1 MGSVRRLEREDERRQ
16 KWMEMNAAPAAGGTG
31 SSLETIRGY
40 VGHIIYR
47 NEANGYT
54 VLELVAEGEEL
65 TCVGLF
71 QGVDEGESLEVQGNF
86 TEHALYG
93 RQFKAEAFRVM
104 QMEDIVSVER
114 YLGSGAVKGVGAV
127 LAARIV
133 KRFGADT
140 LRIMEQEP
148 ERLVEV
154 RGISERIAREIGV
167 QMEEKKDLRD
177 AMLFLQK
184 YGISGTLASKI
195 YETYGMGLYG
205 VMREN
210 PYKLAEDISGVGF
223 KRADEIAFKAGI
235 QIDSEYRIRCGLF
248 YTLQAAAG
256 EGHSYLPEEKLLE
269 RAAELLG
276 VPKEALEGQLG
287 NLAMGQKIICRKEE
301 GRKLV
306 YASAFYYAEMNCA
319 RMLIDLNRAME
330 ADVSVLPAEEKL
342 QMKRIRE
349 LEKEQRIELDELQ
362 REAVL
367 QSIRHGVLILS
378 GGPGTGKTTT
388 IKTMIRYFEQEGM
401 DILLAAPTGRA
412 AKRMTEAT
420 GYEAKTIHRLLELN
434 GSISDENSGRSAKF
448 EKNEENPL
456 EADVI
461 IVDEMSM
468 VDLFLLQS
476 LLKAVLHGTRLVLMG
491 DMDQLPS
498 VGPGQVLH
506 DLIESRAFPTVVLKK
521 IFRQAGESDI
531 IVNAHRIN
539 EGKSISLDNKSRDFF
554 FLERNDV
561 NVIYKHIV
569 QLVQDML
576 PRYVQAS
583 PMDIQV
589 LTPMKK
595 GSLGVETLNRILQRY
610 LNPPAPEKKEYK
622 IGQDDLFRVG
632 DKVMQVRNNYQ
643 LEWEIVSK
651 YNISIDRGTGVF
663 NGDMGIIRDIDE
675 FASSMT
681 VEFDEN
687 RRVTYPFA
695 GLDELELAY
704 AVTIHKSQ
712 GSEYPAVVMPVLS
725 GPRLLFNRNLLYTAV
740 TRAKNCV
747 TILGSSQTLQ
757 EMIDNSGENC
767 RYTSLDKRIMELMN
781 LERVPVG

>member
-1 MGSVRRLEREDERRQ
+1 M
-16 KWMEMNAAPAAGGTG
+16 
-31 SSLETIRGY
+31 ETIKGY
-40 VGHIIYR
+40 IEHIIYR

-54 VLELVAEGEEL
+54 VLSLMADGEEV
-65 TCVGLF
+65 TCVGMF
-71 QGVDEGESLEVQGNF
+71 RGADEGESLEIQGSF

-93 RQFKAEAFRVM
+93 RQFKAVAFHVT
-104 QMEDIVSVER
+104 QPEDLVGIER
-114 YLGSGAVKGVGAV
+114 YLGSGAIKGVGAA
-127 LAARIV
+127 LASRIV

-140 LRIMEQEP
+140 FRIMEQEP
-148 ERLVEV
+148 ERLAEIK
-154 RGISERIAREIGV
+154 GISERIAREIGM

-177 AMLFLQK
+177 AMVFLQK
-184 YGISGTLASKI
+184 LGISGMLAAKI

-205 VMREN
+205 VLREN

-223 KRADEIAFKAGI
+223 KRADEIAARAGI
-235 QIDSEYRIRCGLF
+235 HVDSEYRIRSGLF
-248 YTLQAAAG
+248 YTLQMAAG
-256 EGHSYLPEEKLLE
+256 EGHSYLPEEKLLTK
-269 RAAELLG
+269 AAGLLEVEKG
-276 VPKEALEGQLG
+276 ALEGQLE
-287 NLAMGQKIICRKEE
+287 NLAMEKKVVLKKEE
-301 GRKLV
+301 GGRRV
-306 YASAFYYAEMNCA
+306 YASSFYYAEMNCA
-319 RMLIDLNRAME
+319 RMLIDLDQALE
-330 ADVSVLPAEEKL
+330 TAGEDLPAQEGFQLK
-342 QMKRIRE
+342 KIRA
-349 LEKEQRIELDELQ
+349 LEQEQKIELDELQ
-362 REAVL
+362 RQAVL
-367 QSIRHGVLILS
+367 ESLHHGVLILS

-388 IKTMIRYFEQEGM
+388 INTMIRYFEQEGM

-434 GSISDENSGRSAKF
+434 GGISEDGIERSARF
-448 EKNEENPL
+448 EKNADNPL

-476 LLKAVLHGTRLVLMG
+476 LLKAVMQGTRLVLVG

-506 DLIESRAFPTVVLKK
+506 DLIKSEAFPTVILKK

-531 IVNAHRIN
+531 VINAHLIN
-539 EGKSISLDNKSRDFF
+539 EGKSIPLDNKSRDFF

-561 NVIYKHIV
+561 NVIYKHLV

-595 GSLGVETLNRILQRY
+595 GSLGVEALNRILQRY
-610 LNPPAPEKKEYK
+610 LNPPEAGKKEHSL
-622 IGQDDLFRVG
+622 GDDDLFRVG
-632 DKVMQVRNNYQ
+632 DKVMQIKNNYQ
-643 LEWEIVSK
+643 LEWEVVSK
-651 YNISIDRGTGVF
+651 YNIVIDKGVGIF
-663 NGDMGIIRDIDE
+663 NGDVGIIREIDD
-675 FASSMT
+675 FAST
-681 VEFDEN
+681 LVVEFDEH

-712 GSEYPAVVMPVLS
+712 GSEYPAVVMPVLT

-747 TILGSSQTLQ
+747 TILGSSKTLQ
-757 EMIDNSGENC
+757 EMIDNAGENR
-767 RYTSLDKRIMELMN
+767 RYTSLDQMIREIM
-781 LERVPVG
+781 RY

>member
-1 MGSVRRLEREDERRQ
+1 M
-16 KWMEMNAAPAAGGTG
+16 
-31 SSLETIRGY
+31 ETIKGY
-40 VGHIIYR
+40 IEHIIYR

-54 VLELVAEGEEL
+54 VLSLMADGEEV
-65 TCVGLF
+65 TCVGMF
-71 QGVDEGESLEVQGNF
+71 RGADEGESLEIQGSF

-93 RQFKAEAFRVM
+93 RQFKAVAFHVT
-104 QMEDIVSVER
+104 QPEDLVGIER
-114 YLGSGAVKGVGAV
+114 YLGSGAIKGVGAA
-127 LAARIV
+127 LASRIV

-140 LRIMEQEP
+140 FRIMEQEP
-148 ERLVEV
+148 ERLAEIK
-154 RGISERIAREIGV
+154 GISERIAREIGM

-177 AMLFLQK
+177 AMVFLQK
-184 YGISGTLASKI
+184 LGISGMLAAKI

-205 VMREN
+205 VLREN

-223 KRADEIAFKAGI
+223 KRADEIAARAGI
-235 QIDSEYRIRCGLF
+235 RVDSEYRIRSGLF
-248 YTLQAAAG
+248 YTLQMAAG
-256 EGHSYLPEEKLLE
+256 EGHSYLPEEKLLTK
-269 RAAELLG
+269 ASGLLEVEKG
-276 VPKEALEGQLG
+276 ALEGQLE
-287 NLAMGQKIICRKEE
+287 NLAMEKKVVLKKEE
-301 GRKLV
+301 GGRRV
-306 YASAFYYAEMNCA
+306 YASSFYYAEMNCA
-319 RMLIDLNRAME
+319 RMLIDLDQALE
-330 ADVSVLPAEEKL
+330 SAGEDLPAQEGFQLK
-342 QMKRIRE
+342 KIRA
-349 LEKEQRIELDELQ
+349 LEQEQKIELDELQ
-362 REAVL
+362 RQAVL
-367 QSIRHGVLILS
+367 ESLRHGVLILS

-388 IKTMIRYFEQEGM
+388 INTMIRYFEQEGM

-434 GSISDENSGRSAKF
+434 GGISEDGIERSARF
-448 EKNEENPL
+448 EKNADNPL

-476 LLKAVLHGTRLVLMG
+476 LLKAVMQGTRLVLVG

-506 DLIESRAFPTVVLKK
+506 DLIKSEAFPTVILKK

-531 IVNAHRIN
+531 VINAHLIN
-539 EGKSISLDNKSRDFF
+539 EGKSIPLDNKSRDFF

-561 NVIYKHIV
+561 NVIYKHLV

-595 GSLGVETLNRILQRY
+595 GSLGVEALNRILQRY
-610 LNPPAPEKKEYK
+610 LNPPAAGKKEHSL
-622 IGQDDLFRVG
+622 GDDDLFRVG
-632 DKVMQVRNNYQ
+632 DKVMQIKNNYQ
-643 LEWEIVSK
+643 LEWEVVSK
-651 YNISIDRGTGVF
+651 YNIVIDKGVGIF
-663 NGDMGIIRDIDE
+663 NGDVGIIREIDD
-675 FASSMT
+675 FVST
-681 VEFDEN
+681 LVVEFDEH

-712 GSEYPAVVMPVLS
+712 GSEYPAVVMPVLT

-747 TILGSSQTLQ
+747 TILGSSKTLQ
-757 EMIDNSGENC
+757 EMIDNAGENR
-767 RYTSLDKRIMELMN
+767 RYTSLDQMIREIM
-781 LERVPVG
+781 RY

>member
-1 MGSVRRLEREDERRQ
+1 M
-16 KWMEMNAAPAAGGTG
+16 
-31 SSLETIRGY
+31 ETIKGY
-40 VGHIIYR
+40 IEHIIYR

-54 VLELVAEGEEL
+54 VLSLMADGEEV
-65 TCVGLF
+65 TCVGMF
-71 QGVDEGESLEVQGNF
+71 RGADEGESLEIQGSF

-93 RQFKAEAFRVM
+93 RQFKAVAFHVT
-104 QMEDIVSVER
+104 QPEDLVGIER
-114 YLGSGAVKGVGAV
+114 YLGSGAVKGVGAA
-127 LAARIV
+127 LASRIV

-140 LRIMEQEP
+140 FRIMEQEP
-148 ERLVEV
+148 ERLAEIK
-154 RGISERIAREIGV
+154 GISERIAREIGM

-177 AMLFLQK
+177 AMVFLQK
-184 YGISGTLASKI
+184 LGISGMLAAKI

-205 VMREN
+205 VLREN

-223 KRADEIAFKAGI
+223 KRADEIAARAGI
-235 QIDSEYRIRCGLF
+235 RVDSEYRIRSGLF
-248 YTLQAAAG
+248 YTLQMAAG
-256 EGHSYLPEEKLLE
+256 EGHSYLPEDKLLTK
-269 RAAELLG
+269 AAGLLG
-276 VPKEALEGQLG
+276 VEKGALEGQLE
-287 NLAMGQKIICRKEE
+287 NLAMEKKVVLKKEGG
-301 GRKLV
+301 GRRV
-306 YASAFYYAEMNCA
+306 YASSFYYAEMNCA
-319 RMLIDLNRAME
+319 RMLIDLDQALE
-330 ADVSVLPAEEKL
+330 TAGEDLPAQEGFQLK
-342 QMKRIRE
+342 KIRA
-349 LEKEQRIELDELQ
+349 LEQEQKIELDELQ
-362 REAVL
+362 RQAVL
-367 QSIRHGVLILS
+367 ESLRHGVLILS

-388 IKTMIRYFEQEGM
+388 INTMIRYFEQEGM

-434 GSISDENSGRSAKF
+434 GGISEDGIERSARF
-448 EKNEENPL
+448 EKNADNPL

-476 LLKAVLHGTRLVLMG
+476 LLKAVMQGTRLVLVG

-506 DLIESRAFPTVVLKK
+506 DLIKSEAFPTVILKK

-531 IVNAHRIN
+531 VINAHLIN
-539 EGKSISLDNKSRDFF
+539 EGKSIPLDNKSRDFF

-561 NVIYKHIV
+561 NVIYKHLV

-595 GSLGVETLNRILQRY
+595 GSLGVEALNRILQRY
-610 LNPPAPEKKEYK
+610 LNPPEAGKKEHSL
-622 IGQDDLFRVG
+622 GDDDLFRVG
-632 DKVMQVRNNYQ
+632 DKVMQIKNNYQ
-643 LEWEIVSK
+643 LEWEVVSK
-651 YNISIDRGTGVF
+651 YNIVIDKGVGIF
-663 NGDMGIIRDIDE
+663 NGDVGIIREIDD
-675 FASSMT
+675 FAST
-681 VEFDEN
+681 LVVEFDEH

-712 GSEYPAVVMPVLS
+712 GSEYPAVVMPVLT

-747 TILGSSQTLQ
+747 TILGSSKTLQ
-757 EMIDNSGENC
+757 EMIDNAGENR
-767 RYTSLDKRIMELMN
+767 RYTSLDQMIREIM
-781 LERVPVG
+781 RY

>member
-1 MGSVRRLEREDERRQ
+1 M
-16 KWMEMNAAPAAGGTG
+16 
-31 SSLETIRGY
+31 ETIKGY
-40 VGHIIYR
+40 IEHIIYR

-54 VLELVAEGEEL
+54 VLSLMADGEEV
-65 TCVGLF
+65 TCVGMF
-71 QGVDEGESLEVQGNF
+71 RGADEGESLEIQGSF

-93 RQFKAEAFRVM
+93 RQFKAVAFHVT
-104 QMEDIVSVER
+104 QPEDLVGIER
-114 YLGSGAVKGVGAV
+114 YLGSGAIKGVGAA
-127 LAARIV
+127 LASRIV

-140 LRIMEQEP
+140 FRIMEQEP
-148 ERLVEV
+148 ERLAEIK
-154 RGISERIAREIGV
+154 GISERIAREIGM

-177 AMLFLQK
+177 AMVFLQK
-184 YGISGTLASKI
+184 LGISGMLAAKI

-205 VMREN
+205 VLREN

-223 KRADEIAFKAGI
+223 KRADEIAARAGI
-235 QIDSEYRIRCGLF
+235 RVDSEYRIRSGLF
-248 YTLQAAAG
+248 YTLQMAAG
-256 EGHSYLPEEKLLE
+256 EGHSYLPEEKLLTK
-269 RAAELLG
+269 AAGLLEVEKG
-276 VPKEALEGQLG
+276 ALEGQLE
-287 NLAMGQKIICRKEE
+287 NLAMEKKVVLKKEE
-301 GRKLV
+301 GGRRV
-306 YASAFYYAEMNCA
+306 YASSFYYAEMNCA
-319 RMLIDLNRAME
+319 RMLIDLDQALE
-330 ADVSVLPAEEKL
+330 TAGEDLPAQEGFQLK
-342 QMKRIRE
+342 KIRA
-349 LEKEQRIELDELQ
+349 LEQEQKIELDELQ
-362 REAVL
+362 RQAVL
-367 QSIRHGVLILS
+367 ESLRHGVLILS

-388 IKTMIRYFEQEGM
+388 INTMIRYFEQEGM

-434 GSISDENSGRSAKF
+434 GGISEDGIERSARF
-448 EKNEENPL
+448 EKNADNPL

-476 LLKAVLHGTRLVLMG
+476 LLKAVMQGTRLVLVG

-506 DLIESRAFPTVVLKK
+506 DLIKSEAFPTVILKK

-531 IVNAHRIN
+531 VINAHLIN
-539 EGKSISLDNKSRDFF
+539 EGKSIPLDNKSRDFF

-561 NVIYKHIV
+561 NVIYKHLV

-595 GSLGVETLNRILQRY
+595 GSLGVEALNRILQRY
-610 LNPPAPEKKEYK
+610 LNPPEAGKKEHSL
-622 IGQDDLFRVG
+622 GDDDLFRVG
-632 DKVMQVRNNYQ
+632 DKVMQIKNNYQ
-643 LEWEIVSK
+643 LEWEVVSK
-651 YNISIDRGTGVF
+651 YNIVIDKGVGIF
-663 NGDMGIIRDIDE
+663 NGDVGIIREIDD
-675 FASSMT
+675 FAST
-681 VEFDEN
+681 LVVEFDEH
-687 RRVTYPFA
+687 RRVAYPFA

-712 GSEYPAVVMPVLS
+712 GSEYPAVVMPVLT

-747 TILGSSQTLQ
+747 TILGSSKTLQ
-757 EMIDNSGENC
+757 EMIDNAGENR
-767 RYTSLDKRIMELMN
+767 RYTSLDQMIREIM
-781 LERVPVG
+781 RY

>member
-1 MGSVRRLEREDERRQ
+1 MD
-16 KWMEMNAAPAAGGTG
+16 
-31 SSLETIRGY
+31 TISGY
-40 VGHIIYR
+40 VGHIIYQ
-47 NEANGYT
+47 NESNGYT
-54 VLELVAEGEEL
+54 VLELVTEGEEI
-65 TCVGLF
+65 TCVGMF
-71 QGVDEGESLEVQGNF
+71 RGVGEGESLEVEGSF
-86 TEHALYG
+86 TEHAIYG
-93 RQFKAEAFRVM
+93 RQFKAETFHVT
-104 QMEDIVSVER
+104 QMEDIVSIER
-114 YLGSGAVKGVGAV
+114 YLGSGAVKGVGTV
-127 LAARIV
+127 LASRIV
-133 KRFGADT
+133 KKFGADT
-140 LRIMEQEP
+140 LRIMEREP
-148 ERLVEV
+148 ERLAEV

-195 YETYGMGLYG
+195 YETYGMGLYS
-205 VMREN
+205 VLREN
-210 PYKLAEDISGVGF
+210 PYKLAEDINGVGF
-223 KRADEIAFKAGI
+223 KKADEIAFQTGVH
-235 QIDSEYRIRCGLF
+235 IDSEYRIRSGLF
-248 YTLQAAAG
+248 YTLQAAG
-256 EGHSYLPEEKLLE
+256 WEGHSYLPEEKLLE
-269 RAAELLG
+269 RAEELLG
-276 VPKEALEGQLG
+276 VPADVLEEQLE
-287 NLAMGQKIICRKEE
+287 NLAMEQKIIRRKEAE
-301 GRKLV
+301 RKLV
-306 YASAFYYAEMNCA
+306 YASAFYYTEMNCA
-319 RMLIDLNRAME
+319 RMLIDLNRATE
-330 ADVSVLPAEEKL
+330 NGESVLPAEEKYQL
-342 QMKRIRE
+342 KRIHE
-349 LEKEQRIELDELQ
+349 LEKQQKIELDELQ
-362 REAVL
+362 RQAVL

-388 IKTMIRYFEQEGM
+388 IQTMIRYFEQEGM

-420 GYEAKTIHRLLELN
+420 GYEARTIHRLLELS
-434 GSISDENSGRSAKF
+434 GGIPEDNSGRSAKF
-448 EKNEENPL
+448 EKNADNPL
-456 EADVI
+456 EADVV

-476 LLKAVLHGTRLVLMG
+476 LLRAILHGTRLILMG

-506 DLIESRAFPTVVLKK
+506 DLIASRAFPTVVLKK

-531 IVNAHRIN
+531 VVNAHRIN

-595 GSLGVETLNRILQRY
+595 GSLGVEALNRILQRY
-610 LNPPAPEKKEYK
+610 LNPPAPDKKEYK
-622 IGQDDLFRVG
+622 VGQDDLFRVG
-632 DKVMQVRNNYQ
+632 DKVMQVKNNYQ
-643 LEWEIVSK
+643 LEWEVVSK
-651 YNISIDRGTGVF
+651 YNIAVDRGTGVF

-675 FASSMT
+675 FDSSMT

-687 RRVTYPFA
+687 RRVTYPLT
-695 GLDELELAY
+695 GLEELELAY

-712 GSEYPAVVMPVLS
+712 GSEYPAVVIPVLS
-725 GPRLLFNRNLLYTAV
+725 GPKLLFNRNLLYTAV

-767 RYTSLDKRIMELMN
+767 RYTSLDKRIIEIMN
-781 LERVPVG
+781 L

>member
-1 MGSVRRLEREDERRQ
+1 M
-16 KWMEMNAAPAAGGTG
+16 
-31 SSLETIRGY
+31 ETIKGY
-40 VGHIIYR
+40 IEHIIYR

-54 VLELVAEGEEL
+54 VLSLMADGEEV
-65 TCVGLF
+65 TCVGMF
-71 QGVDEGESLEVQGNF
+71 RGADEGESLEIQGSF

-93 RQFKAEAFRVM
+93 RQFKAVAFHVT
-104 QMEDIVSVER
+104 QPEDLVGIER
-114 YLGSGAVKGVGAV
+114 YLGSGAIKGVGAA
-127 LAARIV
+127 LASRIV

-140 LRIMEQEP
+140 FRIMEQEP
-148 ERLVEV
+148 ERLAEIK
-154 RGISERIAREIGV
+154 GISERIAREIGM

-177 AMLFLQK
+177 AMVFLQK
-184 YGISGTLASKI
+184 LGISGMLAAKI

-205 VMREN
+205 VLREN

-223 KRADEIAFKAGI
+223 KRADEIAARAGI
-235 QIDSEYRIRCGLF
+235 RVDSEYRIRSGLF
-248 YTLQAAAG
+248 YTLQMAAG
-256 EGHSYLPEEKLLE
+256 EGHSYLPEEKLLTK
-269 RAAELLG
+269 AAGLLG
-276 VPKEALEGQLG
+276 VEKGALEGQLE
-287 NLAMGQKIICRKEE
+287 NLAMEKKVVLKKEE
-301 GRKLV
+301 GGRRV
-306 YASAFYYAEMNCA
+306 YASSFYYAEMNCA
-319 RMLIDLNRAME
+319 RMLIDLDQALE
-330 ADVSVLPAEEKL
+330 SAGEDLPAQEGFQLK
-342 QMKRIRE
+342 KIRA
-349 LEKEQRIELDELQ
+349 LEQEQKIELDGLQ
-362 REAVL
+362 RQAVL
-367 QSIRHGVLILS
+367 ESLRHGVLILS

-388 IKTMIRYFEQEGM
+388 INTMIRYFEQEGM

-434 GSISDENSGRSAKF
+434 GGISEDGIERSARF
-448 EKNEENPL
+448 EKNADNPL

-476 LLKAVLHGTRLVLMG
+476 LLKAVMQGTRLVLVG

-506 DLIESRAFPTVVLKK
+506 DLIKSEAFPTVILKK

-531 IVNAHRIN
+531 VINAHLIN
-539 EGKSISLDNKSRDFF
+539 EGKSIPLDNKSRDFF

-561 NVIYKHIV
+561 NVIYKHLV

-595 GSLGVETLNRILQRY
+595 GSLGVEALNRILQRY
-610 LNPPAPEKKEYK
+610 LNPPETGKKEHSL
-622 IGQDDLFRVG
+622 GDDDLFRVG
-632 DKVMQVRNNYQ
+632 DKVMQIKNNYQ
-643 LEWEIVSK
+643 LEWEVVSK
-651 YNISIDRGTGVF
+651 YNIVIDKGVGIF
-663 NGDMGIIRDIDE
+663 NGDVGIIREIDD
-675 FASSMT
+675 FAST
-681 VEFDEN
+681 LVVEFDEH

-712 GSEYPAVVMPVLS
+712 GSEYPAVVMPVLT

-747 TILGSSQTLQ
+747 TILGSSKTLQ
-757 EMIDNSGENC
+757 EMIDNAGENR
-767 RYTSLDKRIMELMN
+767 RYTSLDQMIREIM
-781 LERVPVG
+781 RY

>member
-1 MGSVRRLEREDERRQ
+1 M
-16 KWMEMNAAPAAGGTG
+16 
-31 SSLETIRGY
+31 ETIKGY
-40 VGHIIYR
+40 IEHIIYR

-54 VLELVAEGEEL
+54 VLSLMADGEEV
-65 TCVGLF
+65 TCVGMF
-71 QGVDEGESLEVQGNF
+71 RGADEGESLEIQGSF

-93 RQFKAEAFRVM
+93 RQFKAVAFHVT
-104 QMEDIVSVER
+104 QPEDLVGIER
-114 YLGSGAVKGVGAV
+114 YLGSGAIKGVGAA
-127 LAARIV
+127 LASRIV

-140 LRIMEQEP
+140 FRIMEQEP
-148 ERLVEV
+148 ERLAEIK
-154 RGISERIAREIGV
+154 GISERIAREIGM

-177 AMLFLQK
+177 AMVFLQK
-184 YGISGTLASKI
+184 LGISGMLAAKI

-205 VMREN
+205 VLREN

-223 KRADEIAFKAGI
+223 KRADEIAARAGI
-235 QIDSEYRIRCGLF
+235 RVDSEYRIRSGLF
-248 YTLQAAAG
+248 YTLQMAAG
-256 EGHSYLPEEKLLE
+256 EGHSYLPEEKLLTK
-269 RAAELLG
+269 AAGLLEVEKG
-276 VPKEALEGQLG
+276 ALEGQLE
-287 NLAMGQKIICRKEE
+287 NLAMEKKVVLKKEE
-301 GRKLV
+301 GGRRV
-306 YASAFYYAEMNCA
+306 YASSFYYAEMNCA
-319 RMLIDLNRAME
+319 RMLIDLDQALKTAGE
-330 ADVSVLPAEEKL
+330 DLPAQEGFQLK
-342 QMKRIRE
+342 KIRA
-349 LEKEQRIELDELQ
+349 LEQEQKIELDELQ
-362 REAVL
+362 RQAVL
-367 QSIRHGVLILS
+367 ESLRHGVLILS

-388 IKTMIRYFEQEGM
+388 INTMIRYFEQEGM

-434 GSISDENSGRSAKF
+434 GGISEDGIERSARF
-448 EKNEENPL
+448 EKNADNPL

-476 LLKAVLHGTRLVLMG
+476 LLKAVMQGTRLVLVG

-506 DLIESRAFPTVVLKK
+506 DLIKSEAFPTVILKK

-531 IVNAHRIN
+531 VINAHLIN
-539 EGKSISLDNKSRDFF
+539 EGKSIPLDNKSRDFF

-561 NVIYKHIV
+561 NVIYKHLV

-595 GSLGVETLNRILQRY
+595 GSLGVEALNRILQRY
-610 LNPPAPEKKEYK
+610 LNPPEAGKKEHSL
-622 IGQDDLFRVG
+622 GDDDLFRVG
-632 DKVMQVRNNYQ
+632 DKVMQIKNNYQ
-643 LEWEIVSK
+643 LEWEVVSK
-651 YNISIDRGTGVF
+651 YNIVIDKGVGIF
-663 NGDMGIIRDIDE
+663 NGDVGIIREIDD
-675 FASSMT
+675 FAST
-681 VEFDEN
+681 LVVEFDEH

-712 GSEYPAVVMPVLS
+712 GSEYPAVVMPVLT

-747 TILGSSQTLQ
+747 TILGSSKTLQ
-757 EMIDNSGENC
+757 EMIDNAGENR
-767 RYTSLDKRIMELMN
+767 RYTSLDQMIREIMW
-781 LERVPVG
+781 R

>member
-1 MGSVRRLEREDERRQ
+1 M
-16 KWMEMNAAPAAGGTG
+16 
-31 SSLETIRGY
+31 ETIKGY
-40 VGHIIYR
+40 IEHIIYR

-54 VLELVAEGEEL
+54 VLSLMADGEEV
-65 TCVGLF
+65 TCVGMF
-71 QGVDEGESLEVQGNF
+71 RGADEGESLEIQGSF

-93 RQFKAEAFRVM
+93 RQFKAVAFHVT
-104 QMEDIVSVER
+104 QPEDLVGIER
-114 YLGSGAVKGVGAV
+114 YLGSGAIKGVGAA
-127 LAARIV
+127 LASRIV

-140 LRIMEQEP
+140 FRIMEQEP
-148 ERLVEV
+148 ERLAEV
-154 RGISERIAREIGV
+154 KGISERIAREIGM

-177 AMLFLQK
+177 AMVFLQK
-184 YGISGTLASKI
+184 LGISGMLAAKI

-205 VMREN
+205 VLREN

-223 KRADEIAFKAGI
+223 KRADEIAARAGI
-235 QIDSEYRIRCGLF
+235 RVDSEYRIRSGLF
-248 YTLQAAAG
+248 YTLQMAAG
-256 EGHSYLPEEKLLE
+256 EGHSYLPEDKLLTK
-269 RAAELLG
+269 AAGLLG
-276 VPKEALEGQLG
+276 VEKGVLEGQLE
-287 NLAMGQKIICRKEE
+287 NLAMEKKVVLKKEE
-301 GRKLV
+301 GGRRV
-306 YASAFYYAEMNCA
+306 YASSFYYAEMNCA
-319 RMLIDLNRAME
+319 RMLIDLDQALE
-330 ADVSVLPAEEKL
+330 TAGEDLPAQEGFQLK
-342 QMKRIRE
+342 KIRV
-349 LEKEQRIELDELQ
+349 LEQEQKIELDELQ
-362 REAVL
+362 RQAVL
-367 QSIRHGVLILS
+367 ESLHHGVLILS

-388 IKTMIRYFEQEGM
+388 INTMIRYFEQEGM

-434 GSISDENSGRSAKF
+434 GGISEDGIERSARF
-448 EKNEENPL
+448 EKNADNPL

-476 LLKAVLHGTRLVLMG
+476 LLKAVMQGTRLVLVG

-506 DLIESRAFPTVVLKK
+506 DLIKSEAFPTVILKK

-531 IVNAHRIN
+531 VINAHLIN
-539 EGKSISLDNKSRDFF
+539 EGKSIPLDNKSRDFF

-561 NVIYKHIV
+561 NVIYKHLV

>member
-1 MGSVRRLEREDERRQ
+1 M
-16 KWMEMNAAPAAGGTG
+16 
-31 SSLETIRGY
+31 ETIKGY
-40 VGHIIYR
+40 IEHIIYR

-54 VLELVAEGEEL
+54 VLSLMTDGEEV
-65 TCVGLF
+65 TCVGMF
-71 QGVDEGESLEVQGNF
+71 GGVDEGESLEIQGSF

-93 RQFKAEAFRVM
+93 RQFKAVAFHVT
-104 QMEDIVSVER
+104 QPEDLVGIER
-114 YLGSGAVKGVGAV
+114 YLGSGAIKGVGAA
-127 LAARIV
+127 LASRIV

-140 LRIMEQEP
+140 FRIMEQEP
-148 ERLVEV
+148 ERLAEIK
-154 RGISERIAREIGV
+154 GISERIAREIGM

-177 AMLFLQK
+177 AMVFLQK
-184 YGISGTLASKI
+184 LGISGMLAAKI

-205 VMREN
+205 VLREN

-223 KRADEIAFKAGI
+223 KRADEIAARAGI
-235 QIDSEYRIRCGLF
+235 RVDSEYRIRSGLF
-248 YTLQAAAG
+248 YTLQMAAG
-256 EGHSYLPEEKLLE
+256 EGHSYLPEEKLLTK
-269 RAAELLG
+269 AAGLLEVEKG
-276 VPKEALEGQLG
+276 ALEGQLE
-287 NLAMGQKIICRKEE
+287 NLAMEKKVVLKKEE
-301 GRKLV
+301 GGRRV
-306 YASAFYYAEMNCA
+306 YASSFYYAEMNCA
-319 RMLIDLNRAME
+319 RMLIDLDQALKTAGE
-330 ADVSVLPAEEKL
+330 DLPAQEGFQLK
-342 QMKRIRE
+342 KIRA
-349 LEKEQRIELDELQ
+349 LEQEQKIELDELQ
-362 REAVL
+362 RQAVL
-367 QSIRHGVLILS
+367 ESLHHGVLILS

-388 IKTMIRYFEQEGM
+388 INTMIRYFEQEGM

-434 GSISDENSGRSAKF
+434 GGISEDGIERSARF
-448 EKNEENPL
+448 EKNADNPL

-476 LLKAVLHGTRLVLMG
+476 LLKAVMQGTRLVLVG

-506 DLIESRAFPTVVLKK
+506 DLIKSEAFPTVILKK

-531 IVNAHRIN
+531 VINAHLIN
-539 EGKSISLDNKSRDFF
+539 EGKSIPLDNKSRDFF

-561 NVIYKHIV
+561 NVIYKHLV

-595 GSLGVETLNRILQRY
+595 GSLGVEALNRILQRY
-610 LNPPAPEKKEYK
+610 LNPPEAGKKEHSL
-622 IGQDDLFRVG
+622 GDDDLFRVG
-632 DKVMQVRNNYQ
+632 DKVMQIKNNYQ

-651 YNISIDRGTGVF
+651 YNIVIDKGVGIF
-663 NGDMGIIRDIDE
+663 NGDVGIIREIDD
-675 FASSMT
+675 FAST
-681 VEFDEN
+681 LVVEFDEH

-712 GSEYPAVVMPVLS
+712 GSEYPAVVMPVLT

-747 TILGSSQTLQ
+747 TILGSSKTLQ
-757 EMIDNSGENC
+757 EMIDNVGENR
-767 RYTSLDKRIMELMN
+767 RYTSLDQMIREIM
-781 LERVPVG
+781 RY